1 MPLPELRHRDP
12 LLFWTGAAMLLL
24 LVVATLLSI
33 GDTRQI
39 LGVSPWLKPIKF
51 MVSVAIFLWSVAW
64 FMPETRPVPRLRA
77 VVRWTI
83 AGAMAIEII
92 LIVMQAAR
100 GTTSHFNVGTPFDGA
115 VFGLMGTAIIA
126 NTSAMALFLGIIR
139 RDTPAHRAG
148 YLWGIRAGLVLFL
161 LGSLQGYVM
170 IANMGHAVPGPDGG
184 PGLPFVNW
192 AIDQGDLR
200 AAHFVSLHG
209 LQALPLLGFLL
220 DRARLPAAR
229 TIVVSVGLLWL
240 AAATGLLYMAL
251 QGRPLLAL

>member
-1 MPLPELRHRDP
+1 MTELRHRDP

-51 MVSVAIFLWSVAW
+51 MVSIAIFLWTVAW

-83 AGAMAIEII
+83 AGAMAIEIV
-92 LIVMQAAR
+92 LIVMQAIR
-100 GTTSHFNVGTPFDGA
+100 GTTSHFNVATPFDSA

-126 NTSAMALFLGIIR
+126 NTAAMALFLWIIR
-139 RDTPAHRAG
+139 RDTPPHRAG

-161 LGSLQGYVM
+161 FGSLQGYVM

-192 AIDQGDLR
+192 ATDQGDLR

-209 LQALPLLGFLL
+209 LQGLPLLGFLL
-220 DRARLPAAR
+220 DRARLAAAR
-229 TIVVSVGLLWL
+229 TIVVSVGVLWL
-240 AAATGLLYMAL
+240 AVATGLLYIAL
-251 QGRPLLAL
+251 QGRPLLALY